1 MKRSVRVKN
10 LFFGFFLICIA
21 AVMILDKLDML
32 GGISWFKGAMAVI
45 CGYFLIRGIVKMEF
59 FNISLS
65 IAVLII
71 LFDEQLKLEAITPW
85 PVLGAALLV
94 GIGLS
99 MIFKKKHHINVTV
112 NGETFKKEVHKDM
125 FNDTVIDQ
133 DDADEIRYETVFS
146 SSIKYINSE
155 NFRRANLECNFG
167 SMQVFFDNARI
178 QGDHATIN
186 VECNFGKMELIFPKE
201 WNVIVDLDAPFAGV
215 SEQKKYQSANGPT
228 VHLQGDSAFGKV
240 EIRYA

>member
-1 MKRSVRVKN
+1 MKKTIRLKN

-21 AVMILDKLDML
+21 AVMILDRLDML
-32 GGISWFKGAMAVI
+32 GGISWFTGVMAAI
-45 CGYFLIRGIVKMEF
+45 CGYFFLRGIIKVEF
-59 FNISLS
+59 FNVTLA

-94 GIGLS
+94 AVGLS
-99 MIFKKKHHINVTV
+99 MIFKKKHRINVTV
-112 NGETFKKEVHKDM
+112 NGETYEKEIYKEM
-125 FNDTVIDQ
+125 FRDTVVDQ
-133 DDADEIRYETVFS
+133 DDSDEIRYETLFS
-146 SSIKYINSE
+146 SSIKYVNSD

-167 SMQVFFDNARI
+167 SMQVFFDNAHI
-178 QGDHATIN
+178 QNGSATVT
-186 VECNFGKMELIFPKE
+186 VECNFGKMELVFPKE

-215 SEQKKYQSANGPT
+215 SEQKKSYTSDGPT
-228 VHLQGDSAFGKV
+228 VYLRGDSAFGKV